1 MTPFVQGRLLGKR
14 VWASVRS
21 RCAACQARIAFRV
34 DSDFAWRIDE
44 GPTSPLVFEPSIDWA
59 AFRAPTIVN
68 DY

>member
-1 MTPFVQGRLLGKR
+1 MTPFVQGRLRGER

-21 RCAACQARIAFRV
+21 GCAACQADLAFTV
-34 DSDFAWRIDE
+34 DSDFRWSIDR

-59 AFRAPTIVN
+59 SFGGPTIVN